1 MKQTIFTI
9 AILISL
15 FTLALCSCN
24 KDDDGTGD
32 SDGANATYKLVMNDN
47 IVAEGTSTNKVMMLD
62 NMVNMGGTG
71 SELVVTITNTPVS
84 IGGTIDINQSSG
96 SNGDRCQVTIQGNNL
111 IKSGEDEI
119 YWGVSGTVT
128 RTSATKISFVGVC
141 KEDASGTITHS
152 FSGNVESNAYK
163 IK

>member
-1 MKQTIFTI
+1 MKKSIFKI
-9 AILISL
+9 AILFSL
-15 FTLALCSCN
+15 FSVVLSSCS
-24 KDDDGTGD
+24 KDDSPENTD
-32 SDGANATYKLVMNDN
+32 ANATYKLVMNDN

-84 IGGTIDINQSSG
+84 VGGTIDINQSSG

-128 RTSATKISFVGVC
+128 RTSATKISFNGVC

-152 FSGNVESNAYK
+152 FSGYVESGAYK
-163 IK
+163 VK